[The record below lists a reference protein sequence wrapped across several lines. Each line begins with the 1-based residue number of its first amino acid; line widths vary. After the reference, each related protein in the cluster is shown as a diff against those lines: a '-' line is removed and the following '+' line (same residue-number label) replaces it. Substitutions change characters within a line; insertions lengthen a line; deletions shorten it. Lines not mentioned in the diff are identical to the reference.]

1 MPGELCTVHV
11 VNVVHIVK
19 NGEKSE
25 FRLTKDVVQIE
36 RLLKPDSACCSPPG
50 FLSVRV
56 DDQKETAAVLSSPS

>member
-1 MPGELCTVHV
+1 MHV

-25 FRLTKDVVQIE
+25 FRLTKDVVQTE
-36 RLLKPDSACCSPPG
+36 RLLKPDSACCCPPG